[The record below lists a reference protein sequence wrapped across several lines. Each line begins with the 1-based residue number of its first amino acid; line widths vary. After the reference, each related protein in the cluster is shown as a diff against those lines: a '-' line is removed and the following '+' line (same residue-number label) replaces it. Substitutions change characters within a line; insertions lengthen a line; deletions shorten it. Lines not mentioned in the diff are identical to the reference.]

1 MRKGTNLNSEIK
13 ESNETSEDEKI
24 VSNMSDSKSSD
35 MSSTSNAFASSLAVR
50 KSLHGNAIDFYEE
63 LEKII
68 AKEKKKNPSGL
79 FLQANNNPKNVE
91 NSSVKRFEGDIKK
104 LRSYRR

>member
-1 MRKGTNLNSEIK
+1 MRKGNNLNSEIK

-24 VSNMSDSKSSD
+24 GSDMSDSKSSD
-35 MSSTSNAFASSLAVR
+35 MSSTSNACASSLAVR
-50 KSLHGNAIDFYEE
+50 KSLHGNVIDFYQE

-79 FLQANNNPKNVE
+79 FSQANNNP
-91 NSSVKRFEGDIKK
+91 
-104 LRSYRR
+104 